1 MRITKNQLRRIIREE
16 LEAVDF
22 PVRLDPPDR
31 KPDPTAE
38 QMDYTFYKD
47 GDIAFYLIN
56 VPSEMRDEDGIQLK
70 AEVFEKNKLPAHDD
84 YKVFGPSPSVLMDTD
99 DRKEVPA
106 GVSVSARRD
115 RIISADTLAFG
126 DRPELSKRKGPPRYE
141 FGTTREI

>member
-1 MRITKNQLRRIIREE
+1 MIKITKSQLRQIIKEE

-22 PVRLDPPDR
+22 PVRIDPPDR
-31 KPDPTAE
+31 KPNPTAE

-56 VPSEMRDEDGIQLK
+56 VPSEMRDEDGIQIK
-70 AEVFEKNKLPAHDD
+70 AEVFEKNRLPAHDE
-84 YKVFGPSPSVLMDTD
+84 YKVFGPSPTALMDTD
-99 DRKEVPA
+99 TSKGGFEQ
-106 GVSVSARRD
+106 D
-115 RIISADTLAFG
+115 RIIAADTLAFG